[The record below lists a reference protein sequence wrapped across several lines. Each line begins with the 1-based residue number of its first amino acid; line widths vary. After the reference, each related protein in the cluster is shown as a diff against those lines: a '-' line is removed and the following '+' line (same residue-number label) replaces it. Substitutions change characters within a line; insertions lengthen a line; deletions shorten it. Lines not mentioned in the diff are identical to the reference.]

1 MVLIGCLANAL
12 PYSSR
17 MALQESVLQDSSL
30 GTTHCVPTLCL
41 PDVTTHDQISLVF
54 LLCICRETA
63 DNGLEWSLKK
73 RLKQLLEV
81 GYSL

>member
-30 GTTHCVPTLCL
+30 GTTHCVPTLCV

-54 LLCICRETA
+54 LLCIR
-63 DNGLEWSLKK
+63 NGLGI
-73 RLKQLLEV
+73 RLAQMPTP
-81 GYSL
+81 YTTA